1 MNVAMLD
8 AFDTTGVSNET
19 ETMITDSLLIPGT
32 TYEYTMYSDEFNS
45 SNSSSSSNGTASV
58 EKNKSAGAR
67 SAVSWATLGLAVAMA
82 AMI

>member
-8 AFDTTGVSNET
+8 AFGTIGVSNET

-45 SNSSSSSNGTASV
+45 SNSSSNGTASV
-58 EKNKSAGAR
+58 EENKSAGAR